1 VDWENGSHSSLY
13 NVVSRRI
20 RPMDRPIRIAYGL
33 TIQKKLQPLLNILK
47 SIMIYRYL
55 TLALA
60 AFLALSTAQDAN
72 YSVSHRE
79 RKSGSIRSS
88 KKVSSENAV
97 SSPQAFPDEDITTF
111 DADAEADDE
120 PAIDLSAPDPVA
132 PKTRSSTPK
141 APKNMPD
148 ALTAPELLTP
158 ISPKLGS
165 PGTLRSTESEEE
177 VKRVVITCKPDMTQ
191 DECLEQLVGAVPGN
205 SIKVV
210 HALKGLKS
218 LAVVIK
224 TSMIDQLMAM
234 GFNVKEDPIREPL
247 YIKDSIEYHH
257 RDLQSASQVIPYG
270 IDLVKAREVWS
281 SYGVK
286 GEGVKVCVMD
296 TGIAAGHS
304 DFVQS
309 NLSGYSGR
317 EAVTPWNSDGQG
329 HGTHVSGTIAAAD
342 NNRGVVGVAP
352 GAEIFTVRVF
362 GNNGQFFG
370 SDIVAAAEAC
380 RDAGAKIISMSL
392 GGPQYDQDEHDIF
405 QELYSQGILAVAA
418 SGNSGGTDYSFPASY
433 DMVLSVAAVDSNRN
447 LASFSTRNNRVDIA
461 APGECT

>member
-1 VDWENGSHSSLY
+1 
-13 NVVSRRI
+13 
-20 RPMDRPIRIAYGL
+20 MF
-33 TIQKKLQPLLNILK
+33 
-47 SIMIYRYL
+47 YRCL

-72 YSVSHRE
+72 DLVSHR
-79 RKSGSIRSS
+79 KTSNLRSS
-88 KKVSSENAV
+88 KVSTEN
-97 SSPQAFPDEDITTF
+97 SMTPQVVPDEDITTF
-111 DADAEADDE
+111 DADANAE
-120 PAIDLSAPDPVA
+120 PAIDLSDYPDPVA
-132 PKTRSSTPK
+132 PKTLNSTPK
-141 APKNMPD
+141 APKSKKIKPD
-148 ALTAPELLTP
+148 TLTSEPPLTP
-158 ISPKLGS
+158 ANPLLGS
-165 PGTLRSTESEEE
+165 PGTLSKKSEVE
-177 VKRVVITCKPDMTQ
+177 VKRVVIKCKKGMTQ
-191 DECLEQLVGAVPGN
+191 DKCLEQLVKSVPGN

-210 HALKGLKS
+210 HALKGLSS

-224 TSMIDQLMAM
+224 TSKMEQVKAM
-234 GFNVKEDPIREPL
+234 GFDVKEDPIREPL

-296 TGIAAGHS
+296 SGIAAGHS

-309 NLSGYSGR
+309 NLSGYSGSD
-317 EAVTPWNSDGQG
+317 AVTPWDTDREG

-362 GNNGQFFG
+362 RDNGQFFG

-380 RDAGAKIISMSL
+380 RDAGANIISMSL
-392 GGPQYDQDEHDIF
+392 GGPSYDQDEHDIF

-433 DMVLSVAAVDSNRN
+433 DMVLSVAAVDSNSN

-461 APGECT
+461 APGTCT

>member
-1 VDWENGSHSSLY
+1 
-13 NVVSRRI
+13 
-20 RPMDRPIRIAYGL
+20 MF
-33 TIQKKLQPLLNILK
+33 
-47 SIMIYRYL
+47 YRCL

-72 YSVSHRE
+72 DLAVSHRKTSNL
-79 RKSGSIRSS
+79 RPS
-88 KKVSSENAV
+88 KVSAENAV
-97 SSPQAFPDEDITTF
+97 KPQAIPDEDITTF
-111 DADAEADDE
+111 DADTNAE
-120 PAIDLSAPDPVA
+120 PAIDLSHDPAPVA
-132 PKTRSSTPK
+132 PKTLSSTPK
-141 APKNMPD
+141 APKKIKPD
-148 ALTAPELLTP
+148 ALAPEPPLTP
-158 ISPKLGS
+158 INPLLGS
-165 PGTLRSTESEEE
+165 PGTLSTKSEEE
-177 VKRVVITCKPDMTQ
+177 VKRVVIKCKPDMTQ
-191 DECLEQLVGAVPGN
+191 DKCLEQLVRSVPGN
-205 SIKVV
+205 SMKVV
-210 HALKGLKS
+210 HALKGLSS

-224 TSMIDQLMAM
+224 TSKMEQVKAM
-234 GFNVKEDPIREPL
+234 GFDVKEDTIREPL

-270 IDLVKAREVWS
+270 INLVKAREVWS

-296 TGIAAGHS
+296 SGIAAGHS
-304 DFVQS
+304 DFVSS
-309 NLSGYSGR
+309 NLSGYSGSD
-317 EAVTPWNSDGQG
+317 AVTPWNNDRDG

-342 NNRGVVGVAP
+342 NDRGVVGVAP

-362 GNNGQFFG
+362 GDNGQFFG

-380 RDAGAKIISMSL
+380 RDAGANIISMSL
-392 GGPQYDQDEHDIF
+392 GGPGYDQDEHDVF

-433 DMVLSVAAVDSNRN
+433 DMVLSVAAVDWNSN

>member
-1 VDWENGSHSSLY
+1 
-13 NVVSRRI
+13 
-20 RPMDRPIRIAYGL
+20 MF
-33 TIQKKLQPLLNILK
+33 
-47 SIMIYRYL
+47 YRYL

-72 YSVSHRE
+72 DLVSHR
-79 RKSGSIRSS
+79 KTSNLRSS
-88 KKVSSENAV
+88 KVSAENAV
-97 SSPQAFPDEDITTF
+97 TPQAIPNEDITTF
-111 DADAEADDE
+111 DTDANAE
-120 PAIDLSAPDPVA
+120 PAIDLSDDPDPVA
-132 PKTRSSTPK
+132 PKTLSSTPRTTK
-141 APKNMPD
+141 KIKPN
-148 ALTAPELLTP
+148 ALTAPEPPLTP
-158 ISPKLGS
+158 TNPLLGS
-165 PGTLRSTESEEE
+165 PGTLSTVKSEEE
-177 VKRVVITCKPDMTQ
+177 VKRVVIRCKPDMTQ
-191 DECLEQLVGAVPGN
+191 DECREQLVGSVPGN

-210 HALKGLKS
+210 HALKGLSS

-224 TSMIDQLMAM
+224 TSKMDQVKAM
-234 GFNVKEDPIREPL
+234 GFDVEEDPIREPL

-270 IDLVKAREVWS
+270 INLVKAREVWS

-304 DFVQS
+304 DFVPS
-309 NLSGYSGR
+309 NLSGYSGSD
-317 EAVTPWNSDGQG
+317 AVTPWDNDREG

-362 GNNGQFFG
+362 GDNGRFFG

-380 RDAGAKIISMSL
+380 RDAGANIISMSL
-392 GGPQYDQDEHDIF
+392 GGPGYDQDEHTIF

-418 SGNSGGTDYSFPASY
+418 SGNSGGTDYSYPASY
-433 DMVLSVAAVDSNRN
+433 DMVLSVAAVDSSSN
-447 LASFSTRNNRVDIA
+447 LASFSTRNNKVDIA
-461 APGECT
+461 APGEYTYCNSQWTVS